1 MSASDD
7 YIEIL
12 KDLNDKLNLKPPYG
26 YRPGVAS
33 NKLIHARLAEG
44 FTVDDFKHVHTV
56 MCAKWG
62 DDNKMSQYLRPSTL
76 YSASKFQGY
85 LNVRPAVA
93 PIPVQR
99 YF

>member
-1 MSASDD
+1 MSPSDD
-7 YIEIL
+7 YLEIL
-12 KDLNDKLNLKPPYG
+12 NDLNTKGNFR
-26 YRPGVAS
+26 YRPCIAT
-33 NKLIHARLAEG
+33 NKLIHARMQEG

-62 DDNKMSQYLRPSTL
+62 GDNKMSQYLRPSTL